1 MIFNSLVSHV
11 NLTYN
16 TYIVSNG
23 GGGGQV
29 YNKYD
34 RSKVLFPISRNQ
46 SEYLRE
52 YAPSFPGL
60 SLWSGNIL
68 TIKIYLS
75 APLSFAACYEFY
87 LT

>member
-34 RSKVLFPISRNQ
+34 RSLQKYFSLIFLEALYIYENT
-46 SEYLRE
+46 
-52 YAPSFPGL
+52 FPGL

-68 TIKIYLS
+68 TIKIYFS